1 MDHSTG
7 RMQRPSAAPLDAS
20 AWKGAWLLR
29 RLLTTLHSLFT
40 TQELQRGGC
49 DACEEASMASSC
61 SSYVRASSEDHG
73 QSITSIHSHKT
84 PFGRIPIGRTQINII
99 IISALKETRRK
110 SQGMK
115 TT

>member
-1 MDHSTG
+1 MDYSTG

-73 QSITSIHSHKT
+73 QSITSIHSHKHHSEGFQSEGLKST
-84 PFGRIPIGRTQINII
+84 SSS
-99 IISALKETRRK
+99 SAHSKRLGEN
-110 SQGMK
+110 QGMK